1 MLDKV
6 YLKNGEYA
14 MMWVFKEVLNL
25 VKENGGKL
33 ANKQYYQQDYHFGGE
48 QLIIRNEDQAKMTVK
63 GFTWS
68 FGSYIAFELN
78 GYYYYL
84 QSGSNPLISNHLMKT
99 KIIHKDGKDWIQS
112 VYLDDLDDV
121 CSPTLT
127 ALRYNGGK
135 PFYADVRKIAQDLLD
150 EMVNSKCS
158 GVAEKRT
165 LTVVY
170 KEIED

>member
-33 ANKQYYQQDYHFGGE
+33 ANKQYYQQDYHFAGE
-48 QLIIRNEDQAKMTVK
+48 QLIIRNEDQAEMTVK

-68 FGSYIAFELN
+68 FGSYISFELN

-84 QSGSNPLISNHLMKT
+84 ESGSNPLIGNNLMKT
-99 KIIHKDGKDWIQS
+99 KIFHKDGKDWIQS
-112 VYLDDLDDV
+112 VYLDDLDV
-121 CSPTLT
+121 CNSTLT
-127 ALRYNGGK
+127 ALRYNSGK
-135 PFYADVRKIAQDLLD
+135 PFYVDVRKIAQDLLNK
-150 EMVNSKCS
+150 MVESKCS

-165 LTVVY
+165 FSVIY

>member
-6 YLKNGEYA
+6 YLRNGEYA

-48 QLIIRNEDQAKMTVK
+48 QLIIRNEDQAEMTVK

-84 QSGSNPLISNHLMKT
+84 QSGSNPLISTHLMKT

-121 CSPTLT
+121 CGPTLT

-135 PFYADVRKIAQDLLD
+135 PFYADVRKIAQDLLN
-150 EMVNSKCS
+150 EMIDSKCS

-165 LTVVY
+165 FTVVY